1 MAKKKNITEVGRLNY
16 RDLQAI
22 NDERQGITTD
32 TPEIPE
38 IINPFAAGA
47 ATYYQGNMTTPQ
59 RRQSGAGST
68 PFGESFW
75 DPEGMVN
82 DYQLEHI
89 ENMRANNQ
97 SGLAQIGNGLLK
109 MTTTALTTLADGTI
123 GTLYG
128 LGQGINNLVDNNE
141 KTGFWEGLWN
151 NDFNRAMSNIQENME
166 EIAPNYY
173 TEEQCN
179 SPWYSAANI
188 LSANFLG
195 DKLLKNAGFTIGALA
210 SLAVPGFDMAW
221 LAKGVTGGA
230 KMLGMSKAAAQN
242 AGAIA
247 NYLARTFVSANS
259 EASIEAINAVKDNQ
273 KAMYEGIQQ
282 RADEDYRASEMI
294 MQREIA
300 SGIDERTAQRNHLQR
315 LQNIDQEVSNAKAV
329 ADEQLRDVGNSVW
342 LMNTGLL
349 SLTNSLEFSNI
360 LKGGYNLR
368 KSLKDF
374 GIKLTAEGKE
384 VGAREFGQALARGVQ
399 TSMTPEIPKI
409 GVGAVVGGTLQRF
422 GSEGFEEGAQRMI
435 SDSNQMQAQ
444 AKLQQWADDR
454 YNKDSNKY
462 SLWEKQI
469 NPTVTADL
477 VDYTKALTKAWSEG
491 FGTIGSSGWEEVF
504 LGGITGALGTAGIR
518 RKADGKMGIGW
529 QGGFMEAIKDQQAKY
544 TEADRMIQ
552 QFNEQLSKSEFKQ
565 RMQHSAAALASAYD
579 MEEALNN
586 GDVMG
591 YKNAEMLSVVNDA
604 IYFRDNGMLDLFKGY
619 YEETAKNVSDETINN
634 LRSQTKDAKTGK
646 SFYDGKTNDEIRQMI
661 QDKSKSTLEKIENTV
676 ATYEQMERDYSDKFR
691 EIDIAPYIENISDP
705 VVRANVALSGADYAQ
720 RGVQQ
725 LTYLSSLHDDLLRRR
740 SELEQERSESENDI
754 DATDKLTKI
763 DKDIAEIDKA
773 LNDIKNQF
781 NKAKN
786 HPEEMVQEMIDAQV
800 RSAKVAIGQEAQA
813 TKARYH
819 NAQTLQDVADTF
831 LYGNANQSVLEQ
843 AIHEAKDEDN
853 KKLLE
858 SFYPFSAEV
867 NATEAAID
875 KVINNNAADED
886 DEVKNR
892 AKAALGSFTQQAID
906 EALSERA
913 DTGIYSTVAD
923 KLREYAGNVVAQA
936 DQNNPMDV
944 MGAQSTAAFLEE
956 VADELDKA
964 RVYAKVPEVKPA
976 EASKKTTESNPQ
988 QESESGKKGEPQD
1001 AATQPEPAK
1010 KPEVKPKTETKE
1022 GEEVEIKPI
1031 EQPEKPTPTSK
1042 YNVGDKVVYQGI
1054 PATVTS
1060 IPANG
1065 AIEVKFDTTG
1075 KTSIIGDSDENLTP
1089 DNSQSPTGGN
1099 SQAQEV
1105 TPNRKEE
1112 QGKITKPSY
1121 FSSMKNQLGDKKS
1134 SLDYYLKDAEYR
1146 TKNGHVAGGPSFQGT
1161 LQPAIGFAIDSGI
1174 LPKDFEDV
1182 AKGTN
1187 VPYDRLVAATQALK
1201 KLGINSPKELIDTV
1215 EKGQLPEIQNPP
1227 TAQQFIDR
1235 MNAATT
1241 HAENDQAA
1249 QEAAQAGIPE
1259 SEWMGAYHKN
1269 AARIAQEQK
1278 AAAEQARQQQEQAGT
1293 SAQETRITEPDT
1305 PEQEEKKEET
1315 RSGKSFTG
1323 TNFLTYEQTIL
1334 GRKNP
1339 ENKGIAKRRT
1349 NKSVLAFQELLKS
1362 KGIDIDH
1369 VVNNY
1374 IYDFMEDDKLP
1385 VRYMIMKDDEGNA
1398 VPSAG
1403 HEHIFLVTP
1412 ITDKIQKFIDKDT
1425 KLQGNVKQ
1433 MSDGNKMLVVGILGY
1448 GENDM
1453 DLANKA
1459 ERIREVY
1466 RSMDEN
1472 SKAKEYTIVNVPA
1485 NSIYAMNGGQMVL
1498 QFEGQERGD
1507 VDLKTLLD
1515 SNDSTVN
1522 PRQLKIGDIRFATAI
1537 GKEGEVKLR
1546 FFQKREGDDQY
1557 GFNNPL
1563 SLQGSPGNVWM
1574 FIRNAKGEFIPTPI
1588 APTTWGDS
1596 NMNWDSELGRKIRS
1610 LVDSL
1615 ATVTNKEDIPALLK
1629 ELNQRLV
1636 FSINNRNMGN
1646 RLFYDEK
1653 TGELSFRRFNLDAA
1667 SDNAKVILGDEESPF
1682 LVVDKSESLT
1692 LNLLNPERPM
1702 EESKQI
1708 LYQMIEAL
1716 DPVINIQNSVMGSA
1730 GGIKMYLDAGLFKVG
1745 IKSLGVVNAKTYIYP
1760 INDHLEPIDG
1770 FVTPPVAPM
1779 VAGSMATFY
1788 YNGNRYS
1795 FSGEK
1800 LYDANFNE
1808 VTDPEAAENIRAA
1821 ANIVSGKV
1829 RPIRVNGTSY
1839 WEINGKVYSQYRNGG
1854 YARLSPSEET
1864 EYRHRKAVE
1873 ADKKAKE
1880 QAAREE
1886 ATRLENQKS
1895 TQAKY
1900 KVGDDLNGRNI
1911 KEINVVDGEVIY
1923 TFEDA
1928 QNGIQNGTISQTEL
1942 DNLLSIEEQNK
1953 AANSTAE
1960 VQQGKDDTQKGVK
1973 KTEQES
1979 KTLAEKVV
1987 ESRKNTTFA
1996 DVLDDDN
2003 LYNSLVSALENA
2015 LEAYKQRTG
2024 ESININFNDIDDI
2037 ENFLVQHSLLSNPSQ
2052 YSISE
2057 LQALVERLNSCG
2069 F

>member
-1 MAKKKNITEVGRLNY
+1 MSKSKENITEVGRLDY

-22 NDERQGITTD
+22 NDERQGIATD

-38 IINPFAAGA
+38 IVNPFAAGA

-97 SGLAQIGNGLLK
+97 SGLAQVGNGLLK

-123 GTLYG
+123 GALYG
-128 LGQGINNLVDNNE
+128 LGTGIKNLADNDE
-141 KTGFWEGLWN
+141 KTGFWEGMWN
-151 NDFNRAMSNIQENME
+151 NDFNRAMSNIQEKME

-173 TEEQCN
+173 TDEQRN

-221 LAKGVTGGA
+221 LAKGITSGA
-230 KMLGMSKAAAQN
+230 KALGAGAKLAENS
-242 AGAIA
+242 GAIA

-282 RADEDYRASEMI
+282 RATEDYRTSEI
-294 MQREIA
+294 MMQNEIA
-300 SGIDERTAQRNHLQR
+300 SGVDERTAQRNHMQR
-315 LQNIDQEVSNAKAV
+315 LQNIDQEVSNAKAF

-349 SLTNSLEFSNI
+349 SITNSLEFGNI

-374 GIKLTAEGKE
+374 GVKLTAEGKE

-477 VDYTKALTKAWSEG
+477 VDYTKSLTKAWSEG
-491 FGTIGSSGWEEVF
+491 FGTLASSGWEEVF
-504 LGGITGALGTAGIR
+504 LGGLTGMFGTAGIR
-518 RKADGKMGIGW
+518 QKADGKMGIGW
-529 QGGFMEAIKDQQAKY
+529 QGGIYEAIKDQQARY
-544 TEADRMIQ
+544 TEADKMITA
-552 QFNEQLSKSEFKQ
+552 FNEQLSKPEFKQ

-586 GDVMG
+586 GDIMG

-634 LRSQTKDAKTGK
+634 LRSQTKDATTGK
-646 SFYDGKTNDEIRQMI
+646 SFYDSKTNDEIRQMI

-691 EIDIAPYIENISDP
+691 EIDIAPYIEDINDP

-725 LTYLSSLHDDLLRRR
+725 LTYLSSLHDDLLRRK
-740 SELEQERSESENDI
+740 SELEQEKSESESDI
-754 DATDKLTKI
+754 DATDKVAKI
-763 DKDIAEIDKA
+763 DKDIKQIDEA
-773 LNDIKNQF
+773 LDDIKNQF

-786 HPEEMVQEMIDAQV
+786 NPEEMVQEMIDAQV

-858 SFYPFSAEV
+858 SFYPFSTEV

-875 KVINNNAADED
+875 KVINTNAADEE

-892 AKAALGSFTQQAID
+892 ARAALGSFTQQAID
-906 EALSERA
+906 ETLSERA
-913 DTGIYSTVAD
+913 DTGISSTVAD

-936 DQNNPMDV
+936 DQNNPMDM

-964 RVYAKVPEVKPA
+964 RENAKVPEVKPA
-976 EASKKTTESNPQ
+976 EAPKKTTESKPQ
-988 QESESGKKGEPQD
+988 PEPESGKKGEPQD
-1001 AATQPEPAK
+1001 AATQPEPAV
-1010 KPEVKPKTETKE
+1010 KPETKKADTSE
-1022 GEEVEIKPI
+1022 AEIKPV
-1031 EQPEKPTPTSK
+1031 ETPAPTPTTSAK
-1042 YNVGDKVVYQGI
+1042 KVGDS
-1054 PATVTS
+1054 VTLADGFNGTIKS
-1060 IPANG
+1060 IPKAGVYEVALENG
-1065 AIEVKFDTTG
+1065 QTGIYTDADLVTGQPETTPEPI
-1075 KTSIIGDSDENLTP
+1075 T
-1089 DNSQSPTGGN
+1089 QSPTGGN
-1099 SQAQEV
+1099 EQNTQV
-1105 TPNRKEE
+1105 TPNREE
-1112 QGKITKPSY
+1112 SKGE
-1121 FSSMKNQLGDKKS
+1121 NQNLS
-1134 SLDYYLKDAEYR
+1134 
-1146 TKNGHVAGGPSFQGT
+1146 T
-1161 LQPAIGFAIDSGI
+1161 
-1174 LPKDFEDV
+1174 
-1182 AKGTN
+1182 
-1187 VPYDRLVAATQALK
+1187 
-1201 KLGINSPKELIDTV
+1201 
-1215 EKGQLPEIQNPP
+1215 QNPP

-1249 QEAAQAGIPE
+1249 NEAAQAGIPE
-1259 SEWMGAYHKN
+1259 SEWMGAYNKN
-1269 AARIAQEQK
+1269 ESRIEQEKKAAR
-1278 AAAEQARQQQEQAGT
+1278 EQAEQQQEQSGT
-1293 SAQETRITEPDT
+1293 SEQQVRITEPDT
-1305 PEQEEKKEET
+1305 PEQEEKKEEA

-1339 ENKGIAKRRT
+1339 ETKGVAKRRT

-1374 IYDFMEDDKLP
+1374 IYDFMVDGKLP
-1385 VRYMIMKDDEGNA
+1385 VHYMVMKDDEGKA
-1398 VPSAG
+1398 TPKEGS
-1403 HEHIFLVTP
+1403 EHIFLVTP
-1412 ITDKIQKFIDKDT
+1412 ITDKIQEFIEKDA

-1433 MSDGNKMLVVGILGY
+1433 MSDGSKMLVVGILGY

-1459 ERIREVY
+1459 ERIREAY
-1466 RSMDEN
+1466 RSMDEE
-1472 SKAKEYTIVNVPA
+1472 SKAKEYTIVNVPT

-1522 PRQLKIGDIRFATAI
+1522 PRKLSIGDIRFATAI

-1588 APTTWGDS
+1588 APTTWSDS

-1646 RLFYDEK
+1646 RLFYDDK

-1667 SDNAKVILGDEESPF
+1667 SDNAKIILGDEESPF

-1770 FVTPPVAPM
+1770 FVTPPVTPM
-1779 VAGSMATFY
+1779 TAGNLSTFY

-1800 LYDANFNE
+1800 LYDANFKE
-1808 VTDPEAAENIRAA
+1808 VTDPAIIQDIRAA
-1821 ANIVSGKV
+1821 ADITAGKI

-1839 WEINGKVYSQYRNGG
+1839 WEIGGRVYSQYRNGG
-1854 YARLSPSEET
+1854 YAQLTPSEEA
-1864 EYRHRKAVE
+1864 EYKQRKAAE

-1880 QAAREE
+1880 QAARDE
-1886 ATRLENQKS
+1886 ATRLENLKS
-1895 TQAKY
+1895 TNAKY
-1900 KVGDDLNGRNI
+1900 KVGDNLNGRII
-1911 KEINVVDGEVIY
+1911 KEVNTVNNEVIY
-1923 TFEDA
+1923 TFDDA

-1942 DNLLSIEEQNK
+1942 DTLLTAEQQNK
-1953 AANSTAE
+1953 AANSNKE
-1960 VQQGKDDTQKGVK
+1960 VHQGKDDSQEGVK

-1979 KTLAEKVV
+1979 KTLAQKVSN
-1987 ESRKNTTFA
+1987 SRNNATFA
-1996 DVLDDDN
+1996 SVFKSSEGRTN
-2003 LYNSLVSALENA
+2003 FTNLVSAIRNAAGDDTLVFKGTKQVENY
-2015 LEAYKQRTG
+2015 LISKGVKIPTT
-2024 ESININFNDIDDI
+2024 
-2037 ENFLVQHSLLSNPSQ
+2037 
-2052 YSISE
+2052 ISE

>member
-22 NDERQGITTD
+22 NDERQGIATD

-38 IINPFAAGA
+38 IVNPFAAGA

-59 RRQSGAGST
+59 RRQSSAGST

-75 DPEGMVN
+75 DPEGMIN

-89 ENMRANNQ
+89 ENIRANNQ

-123 GTLYG
+123 GSLYG
-128 LGQGINNLVDNNE
+128 LGQGLSNLIDNDE
-141 KTGFWEGLWN
+141 KTGFWQGMWD
-151 NDFNRAMSNIQENME
+151 NDFNRAMSGIQERME

-173 TEEQCN
+173 TDEQRN

-210 SLAVPGFDMAW
+210 ALAVPGFDMGW
-221 LAKGVTGGA
+221 LAKGITSGA
-230 KMLGMSKAAAQN
+230 KMLGAGAKTAQN
-242 AGAIA
+242 SGAIA

-273 KAMYEGIQQ
+273 KSMYEGIQQ
-282 RADEDYRASEMI
+282 RANEDYAASEQM
-294 MQREIA
+294 MQQEIA
-300 SGIDERTAQRNHLQR
+300 SGVNPQTAQRNHLQR
-315 LQNIDQEVSNAKAV
+315 LQNIDQEVANAKAYT
-329 ADEQLRDVGNSVW
+329 DEQLRDVGNSVW

-349 SLTNSLEFSNI
+349 SITNSLEFGNI

-374 GIKLTAEGKE
+374 GVKLTAEGKE
-384 VGAREFGQALARGVQ
+384 VGAREFGQAMAKGLQ
-399 TSMTPEIPKI
+399 TEMTPSMPKI
-409 GVGAVVGGTLQRF
+409 GAGAVIGGTLQRF

-435 SDSNQMQAQ
+435 SDSNEMQAQ
-444 AKLQQWADDR
+444 ARLQQWADDR
-454 YNKDSNKY
+454 YNQDQNKY
-462 SLWEKQI
+462 SLWAKQI
-469 NPTVTADL
+469 NPTITADL
-477 VDYTKALTKAWSEG
+477 VDYTKSLAKAWSEG

-504 LGGITGALGTAGIR
+504 LGGLTGMFGTAGIR
-518 RKADGKMGIGW
+518 QKADGKMGIGW
-529 QGGFMEAIKDQQAKY
+529 QGGFMEAIRDQQAQY

-552 QFNEQLSKSEFKQ
+552 QFNEQLSKPEFKQ
-565 RMQHSAAALASAYD
+565 RMQWAAAKLAAAYD
-579 MEEALNN
+579 MEEALKNSN
-586 GDVMG
+586 VMG
-591 YKNAEMLSVVNDA
+591 YKNGEMLSVVNDA
-604 IYFRDNGMLDLFKGY
+604 IYFRDNGMLDFFKGY
-619 YEETAKNVSDETINN
+619 YEETANNVSDQTIAD
-634 LRSQTKDAKTGK
+634 LRSQTKDINTGK
-646 SFYDGKTNDEIRQMI
+646 SFYDGKSDDEIRQMI
-661 QDKSKSTLEKIENTV
+661 QDKSKSTLQKIENTIQ
-676 ATYEQMERDYSDKFR
+676 TYENMERDYSEKFR
-691 EIDIAPYIENISDP
+691 EVDVTPFINDIKDP
-705 VVRANVALSGADYAQ
+705 VVRLNVAASGADYAQ

-725 LTYLSSLHDDLLRRR
+725 LTYLSALHDDLIRRKG
-740 SELEQERSESENDI
+740 ELEQERTEAESAI
-754 DATDKLTKI
+754 DSADKVKKI
-763 DKDIAEIDKA
+763 DKDIAEIDQA
-773 LNDIKNQF
+773 ISDIKNQF
-781 NKAKN
+781 NKAKSN
-786 HPEEMVQEMIDAQV
+786 PSEMVKEMIDAQIE
-800 RSAKVAIGQEAQA
+800 SAKVAIGQEAKM

-819 NAQTLQDVADTF
+819 QAKSLQDVADTF
-831 LYGNANQSVLEQ
+831 LYGNYNQSVLEE

-867 NATEAAID
+867 NATESAID
-875 KVINNNAADED
+875 KVINDNAADEE

-892 AKAALGSFTQQAID
+892 AKAALGSFAQQAID
-906 EALSERA
+906 ETLSERA
-913 DTGIYSTVAD
+913 DTGVSSTVAD
-923 KLREYAGNVVAQA
+923 KLREYAQNVIAQA

-944 MGAQSTAAFLEE
+944 MGAESTSAFLNE

-964 RVYAKVPEVKPA
+964 RENAKVPEVKPA
-976 EASKKTTESNPQ
+976 EAKKTTESKPQ
-988 QESESGKKGEPQD
+988 PEPESGKNGEPQD

-1010 KPEVKPKTETKE
+1010 KPESKKTDTSEA
-1022 GEEVEIKPI
+1022 EIKPV
-1031 EQPEKPTPTSK
+1031 ETPAPTPTTSAK
-1042 YNVGDKVVYQGI
+1042 KVGD
-1054 PATVTS
+1054 TVTLTDGFTGTITS
-1060 IPANG
+1060 IPKAGVYEIKLENG
-1065 AIEVKFDTTG
+1065 QTG
-1075 KTSIIGDSDENLTP
+1075 IYTDENIVDSPAVSTQP
-1089 DNSQSPTGGN
+1089 ESNSSSPTGGN
-1099 SQAQEV
+1099 EQNTQV
-1105 TPNRKEE
+1105 TPNREE
-1112 QGKITKPSY
+1112 NKGE
-1121 FSSMKNQLGDKKS
+1121 NQNLS
-1134 SLDYYLKDAEYR
+1134 
-1146 TKNGHVAGGPSFQGT
+1146 T
-1161 LQPAIGFAIDSGI
+1161 
-1174 LPKDFEDV
+1174 
-1182 AKGTN
+1182 
-1187 VPYDRLVAATQALK
+1187 
-1201 KLGINSPKELIDTV
+1201 
-1215 EKGQLPEIQNPP
+1215 QNPP

-1249 QEAAQAGIPE
+1249 NEAAQAGIPE

-1278 AAAEQARQQQEQAGT
+1278 AAAEQARQQQEQTGT
-1293 SAQETRITEPDT
+1293 TEQETRITEPDT
-1305 PEQEEKKEET
+1305 PEQEEKKEEA

-1339 ENKGIAKRRT
+1339 ENKGVAKRRT

-1374 IYDFMEDDKLP
+1374 IYDFMVDGKLP
-1385 VRYMIMKDDEGNA
+1385 VHYMVMKDDEGKA
-1398 VPSAG
+1398 TPKEGS
-1403 HEHIFLVTP
+1403 EHIFLVTV
-1412 ITDKIQKFIDKDT
+1412 ITDKIQEFIDKDT

-1433 MSDGNKMLVVGILGY
+1433 MSDGSKMLVVGILGY

-1459 ERIREVY
+1459 ERIREAY
-1466 RSMDEN
+1466 RNMDED
-1472 SKAKEYTIVNVPA
+1472 SKAKEYTIINIPD

-1515 SNDSTVN
+1515 STDSTVN
-1522 PRQLKIGDIRFATAI
+1522 PRQLSIDDIRFATAI

-1588 APTTWGDS
+1588 APTTWSDS

-1646 RLFYDEK
+1646 RMFYDEK

-1708 LYQMIEAL
+1708 LYRMIEAL

-1745 IKSLGVVNAKTYIYP
+1745 IKSLGVVNAKTYMYP

-1770 FVTPPVAPM
+1770 FITPPVAPM

-1800 LYDANFNE
+1800 LYDAKFNE
-1808 VTDPEAAENIRAA
+1808 ITDPEAIQNIQAA

-1839 WEINGKVYSQYRNGG
+1839 WEINGRVYSQYRNGG
-1854 YARLSPSEET
+1854 YAQLSPSEEA
-1864 EYRHRKAVE
+1864 EYKQRKAAE
-1873 ADKKAKE
+1873 ASKKQKE

-1886 ATRLENQKS
+1886 ATRLENLKS
-1895 TQAKY
+1895 TNAKY
-1900 KVGDDLNGRNI
+1900 KVGDNLNGRII
-1911 KEINVVDGEVIY
+1911 KEVNTINNEVVY

-1942 DNLLSIEEQNK
+1942 DTLLSAEAQAK
-1953 AANSTAE
+1953 AANNNKE
-1960 VQQGKDDTQKGVK
+1960 VHQGENDSQKGVK
-1973 KTEQES
+1973 KTEQEP
-1979 KTLAEKVV
+1979 KTLAQKV
-1987 ESRKNTTFA
+1987 SDSKNNTTFA
-1996 DVLDDDN
+1996 SVFKGPEGRTN
-2003 LYNSLVSALENA
+2003 FTNLVSAIRNA
-2015 LEAYKQRTG
+2015 AGDDTLVFKGTKQV
-2024 ESININFNDIDDI
+2024 E
-2037 ENFLVQHSLLSNPSQ
+2037 EFLISKGKKIPT
-2052 YSISE
+2052 SISE
-2057 LQALVERLNSCG
+2057 LQALVEELNSCG